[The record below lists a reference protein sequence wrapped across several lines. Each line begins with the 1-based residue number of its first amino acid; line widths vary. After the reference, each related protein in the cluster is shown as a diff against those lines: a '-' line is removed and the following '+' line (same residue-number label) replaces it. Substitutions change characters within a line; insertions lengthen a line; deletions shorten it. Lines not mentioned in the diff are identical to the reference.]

1 MQPIVDDVELNLEL
15 NIDKVVPQS
24 GTRKMLVP
32 ASSFRSSMR
41 SGKSKR
47 AKRIPPETILKIL
60 LEKALR
66 FKNRPNLSRLRREKQ
81 RRLRLTTLIRMQ
93 YQILLWLMSQS
104 VMVPTCSK
112 AWLLPSLSLS
122 TINWTMVRTLEK
134 HLKGGTKI

>member
-1 MQPIVDDVELNLEL
+1 MLAPELAA
-15 NIDKVVPQS
+15 
-24 GTRKMLVP
+24 MLAGPRAPRAP
-32 ASSFRSSMR
+32 ASSSRSSMR

-60 LEKALR
+60 LETALR
-66 FKNRPNLSRLRREKQ
+66 FKNRPSLSRLRREKQ

-104 VMVPTCSK
+104 VMVPKCSK
-112 AWLLPSLSLS
+112 AWLLPSQSLP

-134 HLKGGTKI
+134 YLKGGTKI